1 MSSLQKTHFKKI
13 LITPRSKIS
22 ALSTIDKA
30 VESLDITPAVV
41 SFDYYEDILSAA
53 ITVDLKISNTS
64 ALYSLVPIRGGERVD
79 LVIGTAYGDITFGE
93 EDKNELYVLGI
104 EGLTQNEG
112 QEIFTLK
119 LCTLG
124 NLTNETARC
133 QVRFPKRPISSH
145 IRTILEQVM
154 EIKPERIALI
164 EDSTTSYGFIGN
176 NRKPFYTCTWLCP
189 KAIPSTEGVKGDA
202 GNEAKGTA
210 GFCFYENYD
219 GYNFRSVDRMVDAT
233 QVEYPDD
240 TTIDKLASEY
250 GVETYTFS
258 SVISTDSSDN
268 EKQIIH
274 AFTDKTTNLQKNLR
288 VGLYSNLTYFYNPL
302 DWKVKAIQ
310 YNLKKEIDEA
320 NVKTAGDSVT
330 ITEGDVTKY
339 ASRLLVRVGDSG
351 MWDKIEGEF
360 RNTSEE
366 ESEGSGRTPSDMAKS
381 FSRYS
386 LLFQQSLN
394 IVIPCNI
401 NLRVGKPIRLIFPQ
415 TGPNESEGSSY
426 KRADQNISGFYLI
439 RSLRHH
445 FNLNEGQNITSLNL
459 VRDSYGIQ

>member
-176 NRKPFYTCTWLCP
+176 NRKPF
-189 KAIPSTEGVKGDA
+189 
-202 GNEAKGTA
+202 
-210 GFCFYENYD
+210 
-219 GYNFRSVDRMVDAT
+219 
-233 QVEYPDD
+233 
-240 TTIDKLASEY
+240 
-250 GVETYTFS
+250 
-258 SVISTDSSDN
+258 
-268 EKQIIH
+268 
-274 AFTDKTTNLQKNLR
+274 
-288 VGLYSNLTYFYNPL
+288 
-302 DWKVKAIQ
+302 
-310 YNLKKEIDEA
+310 
-320 NVKTAGDSVT
+320 
-330 ITEGDVTKY
+330 
-339 ASRLLVRVGDSG
+339 
-351 MWDKIEGEF
+351 
-360 RNTSEE
+360 
-366 ESEGSGRTPSDMAKS
+366 
-381 FSRYS
+381 
-386 LLFQQSLN
+386 
-394 IVIPCNI
+394 
-401 NLRVGKPIRLIFPQ
+401 
-415 TGPNESEGSSY
+415 
-426 KRADQNISGFYLI
+426 
-439 RSLRHH
+439 
-445 FNLNEGQNITSLNL
+445 
-459 VRDSYGIQ
+459 